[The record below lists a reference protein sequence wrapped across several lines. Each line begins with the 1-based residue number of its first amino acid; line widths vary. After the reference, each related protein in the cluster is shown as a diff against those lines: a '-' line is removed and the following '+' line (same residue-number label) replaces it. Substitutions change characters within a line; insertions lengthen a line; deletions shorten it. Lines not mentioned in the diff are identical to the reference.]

1 MNAFARMR
9 YFGQAIFV
17 VGLYRL
23 LGLLPL
29 DVASAIGGAIGRTVG
44 PLLPLT
50 RRARRN
56 LERFMPELGADGIEA
71 AIVEMWDNLGRTA
84 AEYPH
89 LHKFAIDGAD
99 ARIVATGGEHIDAAK
114 QAGRPIIF
122 YAGHLANW
130 EMGTVTA
137 AGFGTRVMLVYREA
151 NNPYVEK
158 LFHAGR
164 GAISAGLIPKGKKG
178 AKLAIEALKA
188 GKALGMLLDQKMND
202 GVAVPFFGVP
212 AMTAPA
218 VGALALRF
226 DCALLPVRI
235 ERLGR
240 AARFAV
246 TVGAPMDFASLPG
259 DDEKARQM
267 AILATINNDLEKWI
281 RARPGQWLWLHRR
294 WPDA

>member
-1 MNAFARMR
+1 MSLFVRLRHFAE
-9 YFGQAIFV
+9 AIFV
-17 VGLYRL
+17 VGLYRA
-23 LGLLPL
+23 LGLLSL
-29 DVASAIGGAIGRTVG
+29 DAASAVGGAVARTLG
-44 PLLPLT
+44 PLLPIS

-56 LERFMPELGADGIEA
+56 LERFMPELGAAGIDA
-71 AIVEMWDNLGRTA
+71 TLVEMWDNLGRTA

-89 LHKFAIDGAD
+89 LHEFGIDGAD
-99 ARIVATGGEHIDAAK
+99 ARIAATGREHIDAAK

-122 YAGHLANW
+122 YAGHMANW

-137 AGFGTRVMLVYREA
+137 AGFGTPVMLVYREA
-151 NNPYVEK
+151 NNRHVEK
-158 LFHAGR
+158 LFHEGR

-178 AKLAIEALKA
+178 AKLAMEALKA
-188 GKALGMLLDQKMND
+188 GRALGMLLDQKMND

-218 VGALALRF
+218 VAALALRY

-246 TVGAPMDFASLPG
+246 TVGAAMDLKALPG
-259 DDEKARQM
+259 EGDKARQM
-267 AILATINNDLEKWI
+267 AILTAINADLEKWI

>member
-1 MNAFARMR
+1 MSAFARLR
-9 YFGQAIFV
+9 YFGEAIFV

-29 DVASAIGGAIGRTVG
+29 DVASAIGGAIGRAVG

-56 LERFMPELGADGIEA
+56 LQRFMPELGPDGIEA

-99 ARIVATGGEHIDAAK
+99 ARIAATGGEYIDAAK
-114 QAGRPIIF
+114 AAGRPIIF

-218 VGALALRF
+218 VAALALRF
-226 DCALLPVRI
+226 NCALLPVRI

-259 DDEKARQM
+259 AADKSRQM
-267 AILATINNDLEKWI
+267 AILAAINDDLEKWI